1 MPSFFPRH
9 TIEWRMEEPPA
20 FRRLS
25 LSLVEMAL
33 LTGVVLRLLRA
44 LAFTHGG
51 VSWLF
56 YGLVLIVGTLV
67 LLGMTT
73 AHLAN
78 FPVRSWVWRAP
89 AFAVV
94 EVVGEMTTSLL
105 LIALRREPEGTA
117 RATLH
122 DWPSMSLRA
131 LAQSELSICLWALLL
146 AAAIIF
152 VRRSGMA
159 PEVDADPLDP
169 NRLPLDDSVRQRT
182 EEDASLRGKSGGTT

>member
-1 MPSFFPRH
+1 
-9 TIEWRMEEPPA
+9 MEEPPA

-44 LAFTHGG
+44 LAFTHAG

-56 YGLVLIVGTLV
+56 YGLVLVVGTLV

-78 FPVRSWVWRAP
+78 FPVRAWSWRAP
-89 AFAVV
+89 AFALV
-94 EVVGEMTTSLL
+94 EVAGEMTTSLL

-117 RATLH
+117 RATFH

-146 AAAIIF
+146 ATAIIL

-159 PEVDADPLDP
+159 RDVDADPLDP
-169 NRLPLDDSVRQRT
+169 THATPIAET
-182 EEDASLRGKSGGTT
+182 EAASPIPRS